1 MTAEYDPLHDEAKA
15 FTLPNLELYCCET
28 PLEVW
33 IPPFFTM
40 TQLNA
45 TTVLITGAAGGFGQ
59 ALTRQLL
66 EKGAQLILTDHPS
79 AKLSSQLKTLQAE
92 SGTGTVMA
100 CLDIDLATADG
111 CEALYT
117 AIQQLDV
124 VPDVLINNAGIAL
137 VGNMVDLPTD
147 RWETMVQVNL
157 LTPMRLS
164 SRFAPDM
171 IARGQGHIV
180 NISSLAGW
188 IGIPGL
194 TAYAAS
200 KYGLRGFSEGLRH
213 ELAPH
218 NVGVTTVYPFFS
230 RTPLLSSP
238 RFGKFSKSDRTLP
251 PALTTDPNQIMATT
265 IRAIERNQN
274 EVFPDKFALVGHL
287 VKRYFP
293 VVFRVFSRVKPES
306 I

>member
-1 MTAEYDPLHDEAKA
+1 MTK
-15 FTLPNLELYCCET
+15 
-28 PLEVW
+28 
-33 IPPFFTM
+33 
-40 TQLNA
+40 LNA
-45 TTVLITGAAGGFGQ
+45 ATVLITGAAGGFGQ
-59 ALTRQLL
+59 SLTRQLL

-79 AKLSSQLKTLQAE
+79 TNLSSQLKTLQAE
-92 SGTGTVMA
+92 GGTEGSTGKVLA
-100 CLDIDLATADG
+100 CLDIDLAGNDG
-111 CEALYT
+111 CEALY
-117 AIQQLDV
+117 AAVKQLNI

-137 VGNMVDLPTD
+137 VGNMVDVPTD
-147 RWETMVQVNL
+147 RWETMLQVNL

-164 SRFAPDM
+164 TLFAADM
-171 IARGQGHIV
+171 MARNQGHIV

-218 NVGVTTVYPFFS
+218 NVRVTTVYPFFS
-230 RTPLLSSP
+230 RTPLLNGP
-238 RFGKFSKSDRTLP
+238 RFGKFAESDKTLP

-265 IRAIERNQN
+265 IRAIERNTN
-274 EVFPDKFALVGHL
+274 EVFPDKFALIGHW

-293 VVFRVFSRVKPES
+293 LAFNLLGRTNLSS
-306 I
+306 ISS